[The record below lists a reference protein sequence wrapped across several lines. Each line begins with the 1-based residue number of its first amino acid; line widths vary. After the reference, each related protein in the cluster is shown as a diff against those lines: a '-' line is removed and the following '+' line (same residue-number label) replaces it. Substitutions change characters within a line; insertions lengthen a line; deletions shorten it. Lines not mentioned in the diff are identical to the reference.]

1 MNVLTNEQRSAF
13 DEDGFVVLRGLLDAK
28 TDLDPVIIEY
38 EGVLD
43 RLARRL
49 VEAREIASTH
59 EELPFGRRLSQIYL
73 ETRRVFAGHFDCTLS
88 MASVNADSP
97 IWVAPAV
104 FQLLRHERIL
114 DVLED
119 LIGGEI
125 YSNPVQHVRIK
136 PPEEYLP
143 HVYKDERTGRIAGF
157 GVGATPWHQDNG
169 VVLPLA
175 DETEMTTV
183 WVAVTD
189 ATVENGCL
197 EVIRGSHRD
206 GLLTHCASDGLGL
219 SIPDPLLS
227 LDRVVTCP
235 MKCGDVLFM
244 HRRTCHSSLP
254 NRSQDVRISYD
265 LRYNPVGQPTG
276 REIFP
281 GFVARSRSNPASEL
295 HDADDWAHLWHD
307 TRKRLAGVALPVHH
321 RWNSDD
327 PVCA

>member
-1 MNVLTNEQRSAF
+1 MNVLSMEQRQAY
-13 DEDGFVVLRGLLDAK
+13 DVDGFVVVRGLLDP
-28 TDLDPVIIEY
+28 TEDLDPVLVEY
-38 EGVLD
+38 AGVLE
-43 RLARRL
+43 RLAGEL
-49 VEAREIASTH
+49 YEKGQIASTY

-73 ETRRVFAGHFDCTLS
+73 ETRRVFSGHFDCTLS
-88 MASVNADSP
+88 MISVNANEP
-97 IWVAPAV
+97 IWVGAAV
-104 FQLLRHERIL
+104 FRVLRHKRIL

-119 LIGGEI
+119 LIGPEI

-136 PPEEYLP
+136 PPEKYLP
-143 HVYKDERTGRIAGF
+143 HVYRDERSGRIAGF

-169 VVLPLA
+169 VVLPVA

-197 EVIRGSHRD
+197 EIIRGSHRD

-235 MKCGDVLFM
+235 MKRGDVLFM
-244 HRRTCHSSLP
+244 HRCTCHSSLP
-254 NRSQDVRISYD
+254 NRSEDVRISYD

-281 GFVARSRSNPASEL
+281 GFTARSRTNPASEL
-295 HDADDWAHLWHD
+295 RDPDVWKRTWDE
-307 TRKRLAGVALPVHH
+307 TRLRLAGAELPLHH

>member
-1 MNVLTNEQRSAF
+1 MNALTTDQRSAY
-13 DEDGFVVLRGLLDAK
+13 DEDGYVVLRGLLGPE
-28 TDLDPVIIEY
+28 TDLDPVIVEY

-43 RLARRL
+43 RLAHRL
-49 VEAREIASTH
+49 VEAGEIASAH

-88 MASVNADSP
+88 MASVNIDSP
-97 IWVAPAV
+97 IWVGPAV
-104 FQLLRHERIL
+104 FRLLRHERIL

-136 PPEEYLP
+136 PPEKYLP
-143 HVYKDERTGRIAGF
+143 HVYRDERTGRVAGF

-175 DETEMTTV
+175 DATEMTTV

-189 ATVENGCL
+189 ATVQNGCL

-206 GLLTHCASDGLGL
+206 GLLRHCASAGLGL
-219 SIPDPLLS
+219 AIPDPLLS

-235 MKCGDVLFM
+235 MQRGDVLFM

-281 GFVARSRSNPASEL
+281 GFVARSRSDPASEL
-295 HDADDWAHLWHD
+295 HDADAWAQLWRD
-307 TRKRLAGVALPVHH
+307 TRERLAGVELPVHH

>member
-1 MNVLTNEQRSAF
+1 VNVLNVEQRQAY
-13 DEDGFVVLRGLLDAK
+13 DADGFVVVRGLLDP
-28 TDLDPVIIEY
+28 TEDLDPVLVEY
-38 EGVLD
+38 AGVLE
-43 RLARRL
+43 RLAREL
-49 VEAREIASTH
+49 YEAGQIASTY
-59 EELPFGRRLSQIYL
+59 EELPFGLRLSQIYL
-73 ETRRVFAGHFDCTLS
+73 
-88 MASVNADSP
+88 
-97 IWVAPAV
+97 
-104 FQLLRHERIL
+104 
-114 DVLED
+114 
-119 LIGGEI
+119 IGPEI

-136 PPEEYLP
+136 PPEKYLP
-143 HVYKDERTGRIAGF
+143 HVYRDERSGRIAGF

-169 VVLPLA
+169 VVLPVA

-235 MKCGDVLFM
+235 MKRGDVLFM
-244 HRRTCHSSLP
+244 HRCTCHSSLP
-254 NRSQDVRISYD
+254 NHSEDVRISYD

-281 GFVARSRSNPASEL
+281 GFTARSRANPASEL
-295 HDADDWAHLWHD
+295 RDPEAWKRTWDE
-307 TRKRLAGVALPVHH
+307 TRLRLTGAELPLHH